1 MGMYDELGDEDR
13 DYDSGPG
20 LPPMRTT
27 PVPGATDW
35 EKVGIKPPPL
45 RPLRYCDFRDD
56 SGLCLRFSSLE
67 LDTMAFCTYHHQE
80 VSMALAE
87 EERRIS

>member
-1 MGMYDELGDEDR
+1 MMYEDEEDEPIR
-13 DYDSGPG
+13 APAS
-20 LPPMRTT
+20 PP
-27 PVPGATDW
+27 PLTDW
-35 EKVGIKPPPL
+35 GALGIKPPPL
-45 RPLRYCDFRDD
+45 RPLRYCDMRIED
-56 SGLCLRFSSLE
+56 GMCLRYASLE